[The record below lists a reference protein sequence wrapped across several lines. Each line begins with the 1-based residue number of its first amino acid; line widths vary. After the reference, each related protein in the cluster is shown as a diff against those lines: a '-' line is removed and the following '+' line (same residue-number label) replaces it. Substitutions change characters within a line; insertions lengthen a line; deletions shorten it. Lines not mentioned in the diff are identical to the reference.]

1 MTKEQ
6 MVTTMAN
13 AAGIT
18 KKQAA
23 TALDAFCTAVGDT
36 MRSGDKLTLTGFG
49 TFSVEERKAR
59 QGRNPRTNEPLT
71 IPACKMV
78 KFHPG
83 KQLKDALN

>member
-1 MTKEQ
+1 MTKAELVDKIVAKTQ
-6 MVTTMAN
+6 M
-13 AAGIT
+13 T
-18 KKQAA
+18 KASADRALKAFLEAVEETLQAE
-23 TALDAFCTAVGDT
+23 
-36 MRSGDKLTLTGFG
+36 SKLTLTGFG
-49 TFSVEERKAR
+49 TFSVEERKTR